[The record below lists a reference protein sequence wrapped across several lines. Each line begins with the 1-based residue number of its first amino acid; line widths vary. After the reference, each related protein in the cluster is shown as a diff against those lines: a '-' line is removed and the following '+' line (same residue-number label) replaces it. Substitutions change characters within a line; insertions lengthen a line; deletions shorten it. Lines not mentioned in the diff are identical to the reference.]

1 MEKVVFLDRQSLNAN
16 VRKPSFDHEWEE
28 YDQTLPNE
36 VVTRLSGATIALTNK
51 VPIRKETL
59 EQLPDLNLI
68 AVAATGYDVIDLMA
82 CKEKGVSVANIRN
95 YAVNTVPEHTFA
107 LILALKRNL
116 IAYRDDV
123 LDGRWQKH
131 DQFCFLII
139 ELAI

>member
-1 MEKVVFLDRQSLNAN
+1 MRLS
-16 VRKPSFDHEWEE
+16 
-28 YDQTLPNE
+28 
-36 VVTRLSGATIALTNK
+36 RLSGATIALTNK

-59 EQLPDLNLI
+59 DQLPNLKMI
-68 AVAATGYDVIDLMA
+68 AVAATGYDVIDIGA
-82 CKEKGVSVANIRN
+82 CKEKGCIRCNIRN

-139 ELAI
+139 ELVI